1 MHKILFFMDQL
12 INNIQLTWNLACV
25 EKNIEK
31 KHTHTHTHI
40 YIYIKRERERE
51 RDVLKLCTWTS
62 LKEYKAKNKL

>member
-31 KHTHTHTHI
+31 THTDTHTHI
-40 YIYIKRERERE
+40 YIYIERERERE
-51 RDVLKLCTWTS
+51 RCFKIMYMNFLKRI
-62 LKEYKAKNKL
+62 

>member
-25 EKNIEK
+25 EKNIENT
-31 KHTHTHTHI
+31 HTLTHTHI
-40 YIYIKRERERE
+40 YIERERERE

>member
-12 INNIQLTWNLACV
+12 INNIQLTWNLTCV

-31 KHTHTHTHI
+31 NTHTHI
-40 YIYIKRERERE
+40 YRERE